1 MYRRRY
7 ESRRSSKLKH
17 ALKTKRNK
25 IWRKS
30 IFNMADRILT
40 PCNVPQSWHW
50 FRQVTAP
57 CDVAYDVAMESWQ
70 WIHQGAAPCNATRG
84 SGMTCH
90 RIRPNVRHIG
100 TLHLVSISTTSPP
113 SAEQNDVMSI
123 FKMADLDGRLE
134 FRDSIMGSLKSPSTT
149 SYRSSIDTIALNC
162 LVFEK
167 IAFFCILATDRQTN
181 RWTAPTH

>member
-100 TLHLVSISTTSPP
+100 TLHLVSILTTSPQSTCHSAPVCEILSKSDYPQQKKWRLVDFQDGVSRP
-113 SAEQNDVMSI
+113 SWI
-123 FKMADLDGRLE
+123 
-134 FRDSIMGSLKSPSTT
+134 
-149 SYRSSIDTIALNC
+149 
-162 LVFEK
+162 
-167 IAFFCILATDRQTN
+167 
-181 RWTAPTH
+181 